1 MRILLVEDEPD
12 LGAAV
17 EEHVRQAG
25 HAVDWFQ
32 RLKLADAAMSTISYD
47 ALLLDLLLPDG
58 RGLDFLRGLRARRD
72 AIPVV
77 ILTARDQISDRI
89 AGLSAGADDYLV
101 KPFDLDELIARL
113 NAVARRYF
121 GTTATAQRFG
131 PVEIELE
138 ARLARLD
145 GAEVELTAREW
156 AVLEVLARRPNAIV
170 SREQIEDALYA
181 FEQEIE
187 SNAIEVYISRIR
199 RKLGRDFVRTA
210 RGLGYRIR
218 SRDDYGV

>member
-121 GTTATAQRFG
+121 GTTSTAQQFG

-218 SRDDYGV
+218 S

>member
-32 RLKLADAAMSTISYD
+32 RLKLADAAMSTVSYD

-121 GTTATAQRFG
+121 GTTATVQRFG

-156 AVLEVLARRPNAIV
+156 AVLEVLVRRPNAIV

-218 SRDDYGV
+218 S

>member
-17 EEHVRQAG
+17 QEHVRQAG

-32 RLKLADAAMSTISYD
+32 TLGASGAAMRTVAYD
-47 ALLLDLLLPDG
+47 LLLLDLQLPDG
-58 RGLDFLRGLRARRD
+58 RGLDFLRALRARRD

-89 AGLSAGADDYLV
+89 EGLSAGADDYLV
-101 KPFDLDELIARL
+101 KPFDLNELIARL

-121 GTTATAQRFG
+121 GTVATAQQFG
-131 PVEIELE
+131 SVELELE
-138 ARLARLD
+138 ARLARRD

-156 AVLEVLARRPNAIV
+156 AVLEVLVRRPNATV

-218 SRDDYGV
+218 S

>member
-17 EEHVRQAG
+17 QEHVRQTG

-32 RLKLADAAMSTISYD
+32 CLEPADVAIRTVAYD
-47 ALLLDLLLPDG
+47 AVLLDLHLPDG
-58 RGLDFLRGLRARRD
+58 KGLDFLRALRARR
-72 AIPVV
+72 APLPVV
-77 ILTARDQISDRI
+77 ILTARDRVSDRI
-89 AGLSAGADDYLV
+89 EGLTAGADDYLV
-101 KPFDLDELIARL
+101 KPFDLDELTARL

-121 GTTATAQRFG
+121 GTTATAQQFG

-138 ARLARLD
+138 ARRARLD

-156 AVLEVLARRPNAIV
+156 AVLEVLVRRPNAIV
-170 SREQIEDALYA
+170 SRGQIEDALYA

-199 RKLGRDFVRTA
+199 RKLGPDFVHTA
-210 RGLGYRIR
+210 RGLGYRLR
-218 SRDDYGV
+218 S

>member
-17 EEHVRQAG
+17 QEHVRQAG

-32 RLKLADAAMSTISYD
+32 RLNLADAAMRTVSYD

-58 RGLDFLRGLRARRD
+58 KGLDFLRALRARRD
-72 AIPVV
+72 ALPVV

-89 AGLSAGADDYLV
+89 EGLSAGADDYLV

-121 GTTATAQRFG
+121 GTTATARQFG

-138 ARLARLD
+138 ARRARLD
-145 GAEVELTAREW
+145 GVEVELTAREW
-156 AVLEVLARRPNAIV
+156 AVLEVLVRRPNAIV

-181 FEQEIE
+181 FEQEVE

-218 SRDDYGV
+218 S

>member
-1 MRILLVEDEPD
+1 MRSI
-12 LGAAV
+12 GSSAW
-17 EEHVRQAG
+17 Q
-25 HAVDWFQ
+25 
-32 RLKLADAAMSTISYD
+32 LADAAMRTVAYD
-47 ALLLDLLLPDG
+47 ALLLDLHLPDG
-58 RGLDFLRGLRARRD
+58 RGLDFLRALRARRD

-89 AGLSAGADDYLV
+89 EGLSAGADDYLV

-121 GTTATAQRFG
+121 GTTATAQQFG

-138 ARLARLD
+138 ARQARLD
-145 GAEVELTAREW
+145 GVEVELTAREW
-156 AVLEVLARRPNAIV
+156 AVLEVLVRRPNATV

-218 SRDDYGV
+218 S

>member
-17 EEHVRQAG
+17 QEHVRQAG

-32 RLKLADAAMSTISYD
+32 RLSLADAAMRTVSYD

-58 RGLDFLRGLRARRD
+58 RGLDFLRALRARRD

-89 AGLSAGADDYLV
+89 EGLSAGADDYLV

-121 GTTATAQRFG
+121 GTTATAQQFG

-138 ARLARLD
+138 ARLARRD
-145 GAEVELTAREW
+145 GVEVELTAREW
-156 AVLEVLARRPNAIV
+156 AVLEVLARRPGVTV

-181 FEQEIE
+181 FQQEIE

-218 SRDDYGV
+218 S

>member
-17 EEHVRQAG
+17 QEHVRQAG

-32 RLKLADAAMSTISYD
+32 RLKLADMAMRTVSYD
-47 ALLLDLLLPDG
+47 ALLLDLVLPDG
-58 RGLDFLRGLRARRD
+58 RGLDFLRALRAGRD

-89 AGLSAGADDYLV
+89 EGLSAGADDYLV
-101 KPFDLDELIARL
+101 KPFDLEELIARL

-121 GTTATAQRFG
+121 GTTATAQQFG

-138 ARLARLD
+138 ARRARLEGD
-145 GAEVELTAREW
+145 EVELTAREW
-156 AVLEVLARRPNAIV
+156 AVLEVLLRRPNAIV
-170 SREQIEDALYA
+170 SRDQIEEALYA
-181 FEQEIE
+181 FAQEIE

-218 SRDDYGV
+218 S

>member
-17 EEHVRQAG
+17 QEHVRQAG

-32 RLKLADAAMSTISYD
+32 RLNLADAAMRTISYD
-47 ALLLDLLLPDG
+47 ALLLDLVLPDG
-58 RGLDFLRGLRARRD
+58 KGLDFLRALRARRD

-89 AGLSAGADDYLV
+89 EGLSAGADDYLV

-121 GTTATAQRFG
+121 GTTATARQFG

-138 ARLARLD
+138 ARRARLD
-145 GAEVELTAREW
+145 GVEVELTAREW
-156 AVLEVLARRPNAIV
+156 AVLEVLVRRPNAIV

-181 FEQEIE
+181 FEQEVE

-218 SRDDYGV
+218 S

>member
-17 EEHVRQAG
+17 QEHVRQAG

-32 RLKLADAAMSTISYD
+32 RLGLADAAMRTVAYD
-47 ALLLDLLLPDG
+47 ALLLDLVLPDG
-58 RGLDFLRGLRARRD
+58 RGLDFLRALRARRD

-89 AGLSAGADDYLV
+89 EGLSAGADDYLV

-121 GTTATAQRFG
+121 GITATAQQFG
-131 PVEIELE
+131 PVEIALE
-138 ARLARLD
+138 TRVARLD
-145 GAEVELTAREW
+145 GGEVELTAREW
-156 AVLEVLARRPNAIV
+156 AVLEVLVRRPNAIV

-181 FEQEIE
+181 FAQEIE

-218 SRDDYGV
+218 S

>member
-1 MRILLVEDEPD
+1 M
-12 LGAAV
+12 
-17 EEHVRQAG
+17 
-25 HAVDWFQ
+25 
-32 RLKLADAAMSTISYD
+32 
-47 ALLLDLLLPDG
+47 
-58 RGLDFLRGLRARRD
+58 
-72 AIPVV
+72 V

-89 AGLSAGADDYLV
+89 EGLSAGADDYLV

-121 GTTATAQRFG
+121 GTTATARQFG
-131 PVEIELE
+131 PVELELE
-138 ARLARLD
+138 ARLARRD
-145 GAEVELTAREW
+145 GVEVELTAREW
-156 AVLEVLARRPNAIV
+156 AVLEVLARRPNATV

-218 SRDDYGV
+218 S

>member
-1 MRILLVEDEPD
+1 MRILLTEDEPN

-17 EEHVRQAG
+17 QEHVRQAG

-32 RLKLADAAMSTISYD
+32 RLVPTDAAIRTVAYD
-47 ALLLDLLLPDG
+47 ALLLDLHLPDG
-58 RGLDFLRGLRARRD
+58 NGLDFLRALRARRD
-72 AIPVV
+72 VLPVV
-77 ILTARDQISDRI
+77 ILTARDQVSDRI
-89 AGLSAGADDYLV
+89 AGLTAGADDYLV
-101 KPFDLDELIARL
+101 KPFDLDELNARL

-121 GTTATAQRFG
+121 GTTTRAQKFG
-131 PVEIELE
+131 PAEIELE
-138 ARLARLD
+138 TRQVRLE
-145 GAEVELTAREW
+145 GVEVALTAREW
-156 AVLEVLARRPNAIV
+156 TVLEVLVRRPNAIV

-199 RKLGRDFVRTA
+199 RKLGRDFVRTV

-218 SRDDYGV
+218 S

>member
-17 EEHVRQAG
+17 QEHVRHAG

-32 RLKLADAAMSTISYD
+32 RLGLADAAMRTVAYD
-47 ALLLDLLLPDG
+47 ALLLDLVLPDG
-58 RGLDFLRGLRARRD
+58 RGLDFLRALRARRN

-89 AGLSAGADDYLV
+89 EGLSAGADDYLV

-121 GTTATAQRFG
+121 GITATAQQFG
-131 PVEIELE
+131 PVEIALE
-138 ARLARLD
+138 TRVARLD
-145 GAEVELTAREW
+145 GGEVELTAREW
-156 AVLEVLARRPNAIV
+156 AVLEVLVRRPNAIV

-181 FEQEIE
+181 FAQEIE

-218 SRDDYGV
+218 S